1 MAPLS
6 TESEASHSIERH
18 SIDYV
23 STSERHGKVRDQGP
37 FWFIA
42 NFQFM
47 SVSLGFVGP
56 AMGLSLGWT
65 TFAATLG
72 LLVGTLFMAFH
83 ATQGPIMGLPQ
94 MIQSRAQ
101 FGFRGVILPL
111 SATLVN
117 FVGFNV
123 VLALL
128 IMGGLRDLFG
138 CDRHLV
144 LLTVAI
150 ASALLAFYGYDWLH
164 LVFKLLF
171 WVSLPLF
178 GLLTCAIALGHIP
191 HTTTAQ
197 PHFSWVGFA
206 VEFATCA
213 SYNLNLAVYV
223 SDYSRYLKR
232 DTPAA
237 KIILSVFVGAVSSAI
252 WLVALG
258 AWLTTRLGASDP
270 MIAVWRAGNVL
281 LPGFGTLI
289 TVVSVLL
296 MFALIAM
303 TSYSGMLTLV
313 TWLDCLRPVK
323 PTVMIRAAFI
333 CAITMLWVGATLAV
347 GENAINALML
357 LLTILLYLL
366 VPWTAV
372 NLVDYFFVRR
382 GHYAIKDM
390 FTPDGIY
397 GSWGW
402 KGLSAYVCGWIAIVP
417 FAALPGVYV
426 GPMAKRIHEVDIAWL
441 VSLLTAGLVYYMAT
455 RSFVAETEY
464 EAIAASERE
473 LEGMPRELVNLPAR
487 DSGQSLASPQPQ
499 TVPAQ

>member
-1 MAPLS
+1 MARGS
-6 TESEASHSIERH
+6 TEPGASYSIERH

-23 STSERHGKVRDQGP
+23 GINERHGKVRDQGP
-37 FWFIA
+37 FWFTA

-65 TFAATLG
+65 TVAATLG

-138 CDRHLV
+138 CDRYV
-144 LLTVAI
+144 VIVAVAI
-150 ASALLAFYGYDWLH
+150 ASAILAFFGYDWLH
-164 LVFKLLF
+164 LAFKALF
-171 WVSLPLF
+171 WTSLPLF
-178 GLLTCAIALGHIP
+178 ALLTGAIALGSIP
-191 HTTTAQ
+191 HGTMIQ

-258 AWLTTRLGASDP
+258 AWLTTRMGASDP
-270 MIAVWRAGNVL
+270 MIAVWRAGNL
-281 LPGFGTLI
+281 LWPGFGTLI
-289 TVVSVLL
+289 ALVSVLL

-313 TWLDCLRPVK
+313 TWLDCVRPAK
-323 PTVMIRAAFI
+323 PTVTVRAVFI
-333 CAITMLWVGATLAV
+333 CAITMLWVAVTLAV

-382 GHYAIKDM
+382 GHYAIRDM

-402 KGLSAYVCGWIAIVP
+402 KGLAAYLCGWLAIVP

-426 GPMAKRIHEVDIAWL
+426 GPIAKRIHEVDIAWL
-441 VSLLTAGLVYYMAT
+441 VSLLTAGLVYYVAT
-455 RSFVAETEY
+455 RSFVPELEFA
-464 EAIAASERE
+464 AIAASERE
-473 LEGMPRELVNLPAR
+473 LEGAPLAPANPSAE
-487 DSGQSLASPQPQ
+487 DTDEGMVPSQPQ
-499 TVPAQ
+499 IVPAQ